1 MTNDKALWL
10 LPIQETNFDLDEL
23 PFLLFEK
30 ISLSDLNCL
39 PSLTDALVVHT
50 FRCAYQ
56 NAWI

>member
-1 MTNDKALWL
+1 MTKVCGVCLFKK
-10 LPIQETNFDLDEL
+10 PNFDLDEL

-39 PSLTDALVVHT
+39 PPSTDALVVHT